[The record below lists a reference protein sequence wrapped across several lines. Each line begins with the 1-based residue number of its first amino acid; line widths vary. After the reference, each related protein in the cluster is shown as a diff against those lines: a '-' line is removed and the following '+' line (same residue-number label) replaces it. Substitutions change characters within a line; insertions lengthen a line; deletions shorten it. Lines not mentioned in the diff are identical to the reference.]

1 MQRSSSPNDCRLCGE
16 STVARLADVKKR
28 LLFWGTG
35 AEHVREII
43 KSFVKEYSFA
53 TDFTFKEPDYRATD
67 YVCSR
72 CIATLISYEKA
83 KKRFEELEALVKKCL
98 QSIVPAATTVPTT
111 TDSSPFVSPL
121 GVRKR
126 SRLGMR
132 TSTPKRLRVEPTEL
146 PDLPAQATSTEREY
160 APVKVRNKS

>member
-53 TDFTFKEPDYRATD
+53 ATDFTFKEPDYRATD

-72 CIATLISYEKA
+72 CIATLTSYEKA
-83 KKRFEELEALVKKCL
+83 KKRLEELEALVKKCL

-160 APVKVRNKS
+160 VGRSP